1 MALKVSARHVRNA
14 VHERHL
20 SLRCYVER
28 PYATSAPSGS
38 NMTRS
43 ELNLRLELEKARTLR
58 RFKRTLAAVLAVC
71 GGLLLLSLS

>member
-1 MALKVSARHVRNA
+1 M
-14 VHERHL
+14 
-20 SLRCYVER
+20 
-28 PYATSAPSGS
+28 GS
-38 NMTRS
+38 KMTRS